1 MKKNIPLHQA
11 VRQTTGGVFIKEVS
25 PAANIPPV
33 TYAHRDDYYIF
44 GMIRKGTCRISID
57 FCERE
62 AYADEI
68 ICVRPGQVHQI
79 LESGDAQAFLLFVD
93 SALVDTDSA
102 CILSEYALFPFSFQ
116 PDAVIRQEFLQL
128 FDMIRRH
135 QDISVSPVISSA
147 VVRNLA
153 GALVGIVTSA
163 LQVQMS
169 GSRHSRRQVEIMLAF
184 QNLLAGSAT
193 LNRDI
198 SYYAGCLHL
207 SAVYLNEV
215 VRKLTGVS
223 VGRYLQNEL
232 MLRARRMLIYT
243 TLTVKEIGQ
252 KLGVEDPSYF
262 TRMFVRS
269 VGMSPTA
276 FRRKYLG

>member
-1 MKKNIPLHQA
+1 M
-11 VRQTTGGVFIKEVS
+11 
-25 PAANIPPV
+25 
-33 TYAHRDDYYIF
+33 
-44 GMIRKGTCRISID
+44 
-57 FCERE
+57 
-62 AYADEI
+62 
-68 ICVRPGQVHQI
+68 HQI

-215 VRKLTGVS
+215 VRKLTGS
-223 VGRYLQNEL
+223 Q
-232 MLRARRMLIYT
+232 RR
-243 TLTVKEIGQ
+243 EIFA
-252 KLGVEDPSYF
+252 E
-262 TRMFVRS
+262 
-269 VGMSPTA
+269 
-276 FRRKYLG
+276 